1 MKRTHSI
8 RYKMLAALLVLSL
21 CACKKGDDPEPSVAQ
36 SSEALTTA
44 AQNESDATA
53 NTPKETQA
61 TPESGKSTEVTTE
74 APSETAQPAETET
87 EKEDLRPAVVT
98 SPEISVRSGFY
109 EAGFEVSIEAVPG
122 ADIRYTTDGSEPS
135 EKSKLYT
142 EPITIAEADGDNPK
156 ASILR
161 ARAFGANGFASD
173 ISTEVYFVGKGLTT
187 RFHDIVISIVG
198 DPDGLTGTW
207 NGIFSN
213 KNYDNRGREWERAV
227 SIKMWDTDGNLVL
240 DQDGGVRVYG
250 AYSRRYK
257 IKSMKI
263 FSRKSYDSEHPDFE
277 TDIFQ
282 TPKADGSGM
291 MSVYDKLV
299 IRNGGNDFQF
309 GFMRDELNQ
318 LLLAE
323 AGYPEYENVLPAIC
337 YLNGKY
343 YGYFWLHES
352 YCDDYFK
359 EKYGKKEGGRG
370 EFIVVEGSD
379 QTKKEDDDDKDKND
393 AAAAYNEMY
402 ETYAHADLTDDT
414 VYNKLREC
422 IDVENYLDYFA
433 ANIIVSN
440 KDWPDNNYKCF
451 RYFASSGESYGEG
464 VYDGRWRYLPHDM
477 DYSYSIYGQK
487 EVQPDYDMLKHLL
500 ATNDVRSAPLFA
512 SLMKRED
519 CKTYFKDKVK
529 SLLETAFSEDSINAM
544 VNRIMEERA
553 YEMDYYYIH
562 LDTLKSRN
570 PWEQDGIWCTPPVL
584 VENANQIRDFARR
597 RPEYLLEILEKRLP

>member
-1 MKRTHSI
+1 MKRFDSI
-8 RYKMLAALLVLSL
+8 RYIILAAVLVFTLF
-21 CACKKGDDPEPSVAQ
+21 ACKKNEDPGE
-36 SSEALTTA
+36 TA
-44 AQNESDATA
+44 GESQ
-53 NTPKETQA
+53 PV
-61 TPESGKSTEVTTE
+61 VTTE
-74 APSETAQPAETET
+74 VQTAQDLATEATEGTVAETESEKVTEENTKTPAETTDPGQKET
-87 EKEDLRPAVVT
+87 ETADARPAVVDE
-98 SPEISVRSGFY
+98 PELSVTSGFY
-109 EAGFEVSIEAVPG
+109 ESGFELSMTAVPG
-122 ADIRYTTDGSEPS
+122 ADIRYTNDGSEPT
-135 EKSKLYT
+135 ERSKLYSG
-142 EPITIAEADGDNPK
+142 PIRITEADGENPN
-156 ASILR
+156 ATIIR
-161 ARAFGANGFASD
+161 ARAFGANGYMSD
-173 ISTEVYFVGKGLTT
+173 ITTEVYFVGPGLTT
-187 RFHDIVISIVG
+187 RFRDIVISITG
-198 DPDGLTGTW
+198 DPEGLTGNQ

-213 KNYDNRGREWERAV
+213 RNYDNRGREWERAV
-227 SIKMWDTDGNLVL
+227 SIKMWDPDGNLVL

-282 TPKADGSGM
+282 TPKADGNGV

-359 EKYGKKEGGRG
+359 EKYGKKAGGRG

-379 QTKKEDDDDKDKND
+379 QSKKEDDDDEDKNE
-393 AAAAYNEMY
+393 ASASYNEMY
-402 ETYAHADLTDDT
+402 ETYAHADLTDDK

-433 ANIIVSN
+433 ANLVVSN

-451 RYFASSGESYGEG
+451 RYFAASGESYGEG

-477 DYSYSIYGQK
+477 DYSYSIYGQP
-487 EVQPDYDMLKHLL
+487 EVQPDYDMLKLL
-500 ATNDVRSAPLFA
+500 LSPGDERSAPLFA

-529 SLLETAFSEDSINAM
+529 NLLETAFSEESISA
-544 VNRIMEERA
+544 VIDRIMEERA
-553 YEMDYYYIH
+553 YEMDHYYIH
-562 LDTLKSRN
+562 LDSLKSWN
-570 PWEQDGIWCTPPVL
+570 PWEQDGIWCSPPVL
-584 VENANQIRDFARR
+584 IENVNQIRDFARR
-597 RPEYLLEILEKRLP
+597 RPEFLLEILEKRLP